1 MIKYILYNFSNKKV
15 NTNKV
20 ITRIMIRSNAVK
32 TAAVEIVADMILDS
46 DMDGDSSLYVSYR
59 RDGSEIL
66 HGRIMRGS

>member
-1 MIKYILYNFSNKKV
+1 
-15 NTNKV
+15 
-20 ITRIMIRSNAVK
+20 MIRSNAVK

-46 DMDGDSSLYVSYR
+46 DMDGDSSLYVSCR

>member
-1 MIKYILYNFSNKKV
+1 
-15 NTNKV
+15 
-20 ITRIMIRSNAVK
+20 MIRSNAVK

-66 HGRIMRGS
+66 YGRIMRGS